1 MEETVKKREDTDLEK
16 DFVHPTGKVN
26 LAETLME
33 KAR

>member
-1 MEETVKKREDTDLEK
+1 MEETVEKREDTDLE
-16 DFVHPTGKVN
+16 DSVHPTGKVN